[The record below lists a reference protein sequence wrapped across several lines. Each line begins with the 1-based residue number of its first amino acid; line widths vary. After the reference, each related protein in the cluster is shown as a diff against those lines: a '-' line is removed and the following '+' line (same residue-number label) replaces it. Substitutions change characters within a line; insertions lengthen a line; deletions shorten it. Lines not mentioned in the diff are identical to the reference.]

1 MTQAWVSV
9 LLFVVL
15 LALVPLGLKWLQ
27 ARASGGK
34 LSGVAGVSRVVSA
47 VSVGTHHRVVTVEV
61 GPPEARVWLTLGVT
75 PQHISCLHTSVA
87 PVAFASSLV
96 QTQATSMV
104 DPS

>member
-15 LALVPLGLKWLQ
+15 LALVPVGLKWLQ
-27 ARASGGK
+27 ARAGGK
-34 LSGVAGVSRVVSA
+34 LSGVSGVSRVVSA
-47 VSVGTHHRVVTVEV
+47 VSVGTHQKVVTVEV

-96 QTQATSMV
+96 QTHATSMAE
-104 DPS
+104 PS